1 MSKETLNKLKIEPAQ
16 CGIKQPPKEDLN
28 KLKIESVQYSEG
40 IGVPFGENSNENVT
54 SRQND
59 SSSVTAKKHLK

>member
-16 CGIKQPPKEDLN
+16 SGINQSPKEDLN
-28 KLKIESVQYSEG
+28 KLKIESVQYAQG
-40 IGVPFGENSNENVT
+40 IGVPFGEKPNENVT
-54 SRQND
+54 SRQKD